1 MTGPLHRE
9 PGGTP
14 GHPHGGEP
22 GGTGIAAWVTGRP
35 IAVAAVD
42 ERLDELRRGPYAAR
56 LPHPATA
63 EGRNLRRWLVQVLTV
78 EAVVEHEA
86 GLRGLSAGDGA
97 AQPVRLADAL
107 RTGGVVAAV
116 TAAHPVARALRDR
129 VAPPVPAEEAETQ
142 AYFHRNRDRYPQ
154 DYSAVRDALAARLGA
169 ENSERRFARWLE
181 ERCAALVRLEPGYE
195 HPGDP
200 RHADAVHRH

>member
-1 MTGPLHRE
+1 MTGV
-9 PGGTP
+9 
-14 GHPHGGEP
+14 
-22 GGTGIAAWVTGRP
+22 AAWVAGRP

-42 ERLDELRRGPYAAR
+42 ERLDALRRGPYAAR

-78 EAVVEHEA
+78 EGVVEHEA
-86 GLRGLSAGDGA
+86 GRLGLSAGAGEPR
-97 AQPVRLADAL
+97 PVRLADAL

-116 TAAHPVARALRDR
+116 IAAHPVARVLRDR
-129 VAPPVPAEEAETQ
+129 VAPPVPADEAETR
-142 AYFHRNRDRYPQ
+142 AYFQRNRDRHPQ
-154 DYSAVRDALAARLGA
+154 DYAVERDALAARLGA
-169 ENSERRFARWLE
+169 EDAERRFVGWLE

-200 RHADAVHRH
+200 RHADATHRH